1 MQRNM
6 RTPSGISTSKW
17 SGQVC
22 FGTKEMS
29 GMRDIYQVG
38 GLVLPVLRLQAEDKA
53 KERSEPKEDGEDGCS
68 DVKY

>member
-1 MQRNM
+1 
-6 RTPSGISTSKW
+6 
-17 SGQVC
+17 
-22 FGTKEMS
+22 MS

-38 GLVLPVLRLQAEDKA
+38 GLVLPVLWLQAEDKA